1 MLSLSILAGAAHGA
15 PAGGGGRIV
24 YARQSPY
31 DGGTGQLYL
40 ANANGTGQVALTFVR
55 GYGGNN
61 SQPAWSPNGSRI
73 AFESNRRGDPTSG
86 RSRPTHRA

>member
-40 ANANGTGQVALTFVR
+40 ANANGTGQVALTFV
-55 GYGGNN
+55 
-61 SQPAWSPNGSRI
+61 
-73 AFESNRRGDPTSG
+73 
-86 RSRPTHRA
+86 

>member
-1 MLSLSILAGAAHGA
+1 MLCLSILAGAAHGA

-31 DGGTGQLYL
+31 DGGTGQLFL
-40 ANANGTGQVALTFVR
+40 SNANGTGQVALTVAR

-61 SQPAWSPNGSRI
+61 SSPPGRRTAAGSP
-73 AFESNRRGDPTSG
+73 SNRIGAATPTSG